1 MTPENCQ
8 QLNCCMEVI
17 HVNHL
22 VSQDDNK
29 DIMMNEKLES
39 LLEMLEDVNPETA
52 RPGKTSK
59 DVIEI

>member
-1 MTPENCQ
+1 LEF
-8 QLNCCMEVI
+8 
-17 HVNHL
+17 
-22 VSQDDNK
+22 K
-29 DIMMNEKLES
+29 DILMNEKLES